1 MYQVE
6 NTYFKIPRHNFQ
18 QDSAFFRD
26 MFSFEADEGWT
37 KEKPFH
43 LDDVSK
49 HDFVA
54 FLKVICPRWGP
65 HPSLH
70 QYDQ

>member
-43 LDDVSK
+43 LDDV
-49 HDFVA
+49 
-54 FLKVICPRWGP
+54 
-65 HPSLH
+65 
-70 QYDQ
+70 